1 MKLRQQHSAQ
11 PKPTNSFPRLCGA
24 ISAAIAITMSGCANN
39 PTQVE
44 PAPPRIQAEL
54 PPEPFSTET
63 LYSLMVAELAGS
75 RDRLDIMLNNYVAQ
89 AIETQDA
96 GITERAAHLAN
107 FMQEAVAT
115 QQMAAQW
122 ASLAP
127 DNSQAR
133 YMAMAALSDA
143 GRYFEAFEHGKYLIN
158 HQHSPHGLDALA
170 VKATNS
176 NPSSDSIKTLLKLYS
191 ALLESHIKDA
201 ELTLAVSFL
210 DYNLNTLEAAMRNA
224 QRAQTLKKDYEQA
237 YLQELRILGKRDADA
252 AQLRL
257 AQIVALFP
265 ENQRLRLQYARNLT
279 QTDLGAAALQFE
291 TLLKQAPGDNNIQL
305 ALALTYYQ
313 QDELDSAKTHFLAL
327 EHAIPQESTANY
339 YLGKIAQQQEAQ
351 LEAIRY
357 YSQVKP
363 SKEFL
368 PALARA
374 VDLMHKNEQQDV
386 ALQIITSHQLS
397 VQEEYQEGLSQLLA
411 DHYRN
416 VNNPEQAE
424 RAFNEGIIRFP
435 RSQTLLFNRAMFLT
449 TLNRLDDA
457 ERDLLTV
464 IAIEP
469 NNTDALNS
477 LGYILADANIRLPEA
492 LTYIERALAI
502 DPNNAAAIDSLGW
515 ALYRQ
520 GHHKIAITHL
530 RQALQLMPNDEI
542 AAHLGEVLWVEG
554 QQEEAL
560 VIWKQGLKLKPG
572 SRFIMERLKRFQ
584 LLDDANS

>member
-1 MKLRQQHSAQ
+1 MKLRQQHPAS
-11 PKPTNSFPRLCGA
+11 PKLRFVCR
-24 ISAAIAITMSGCANN
+24 AIAAATVLLLSGCASNL
-39 PTQVE
+39 PITQEAPE
-44 PAPPRIQAEL
+44 PPVIAEL
-54 PPEPFSTET
+54 PAEPFDTET

-75 RDRLDIMLNNYVAQ
+75 RDRLDIMLNNYVTQ

-107 FMQEAVAT
+107 FMQEPVAT
-115 QQMAAQW
+115 QQMATQW

-127 DNSQAR
+127 ENAQAR
-133 YMAMAALSDA
+133 YMAMASLSDA

-158 HQHSPHGLDALA
+158 HQHFPHGLDALA
-170 VKATNS
+170 VKATSS
-176 NPSSDSIKTLLKLYS
+176 NASDETVKTLLKLYN
-191 ALLESHIKDA
+191 ALLANHLKDP

-210 DYNLNTLEAAMRNA
+210 DYKLDILDSAMRNA
-224 QRAQTLKKDYEQA
+224 LLAQSLKSDYEQA
-237 YLQELRILGKRDADA
+237 YLQELRILGKKDSNA

-265 ENQRLRLQYARNLT
+265 DNQRLRLQYARNLT
-279 QTDLGAAALQFE
+279 QTNLAEAAIQFE
-291 TLLKQAPGDNNIQL
+291 ELLKQSPGDGNIQL

-313 QDELDSAKTHFLAL
+313 QEDLEQAKKHFLPL
-327 EHAIPQESTANY
+327 EHAAAQEATANY
-339 YLGKIAQQQEAQ
+339 YLGKIAQQQESPHD
-351 LEAIRY
+351 AIRY

-374 VDLMHKNEQQDV
+374 VDLMHKTEQQDL
-386 ALQIITSHQLS
+386 ALQLITGHQLS
-397 VQEEYQEGLSQLLA
+397 AKEEFQEGLSLLLA
-411 DHYRN
+411 DHYRHIGN
-416 VNNPEQAE
+416 QQQAE
-424 RAFNEGIIRFP
+424 RAFDEGITRFP

-449 TLNRLDDA
+449 TLNRLEDA

-464 IAIEP
+464 IAIDP
-469 NNTDALNS
+469 NNADALNS

-492 LTYIERALAI
+492 ISYIERALAI
-502 DPNNAAAIDSLGW
+502 NPNNAAAIDSLGW

-520 GHHKIAITHL
+520 GQNRSAITHL
-530 RQALQLMPNDEI
+530 RQALELMPNDEI

-560 VIWKQGLKLKPG
+560 AVWKQGLQLQPN

-584 LLDDANS
+584 LLDDVNS